1 MTKAKRYVIPFHGNA
16 CGPSISG
23 SRAAVAQ
30 MGGQARCAF
39 YMSNAEQTELR
50 HVTGMSADY
59 ARDIDGFPIAPDS
72 FACGLAVHTR
82 QPVITPDVDGEPRWK
97 EWLWLAR
104 QHGYRACWSFPVETS
119 SGKVIGTFAMY
130 HPEPREATARDHEL
144 ATRLGHSAA
153 IIISRH
159 QEAEE
164 RAHSAEALRLAD
176 RAGAAGRAI
185 RGFSSRCSAARY
197 RIARNERL

>member
-1 MTKAKRYVIPFHGNA
+1 MKIGRSRCTGRFAAVNNA
-16 CGPSISG
+16 PLSVSLDILT
-23 SRAAVAQ
+23 RAAVAQ

-72 FACGLAVHTR
+72 FACGLAVHT
-82 QPVITPDVDGEPRWK
+82 
-97 EWLWLAR
+97 R